1 MLQAESS
8 SSKQQVKEMMNFALR
23 SIVVYTSK
31 GFLTYLKILRHGAP
45 GFLYFSSE
53 GRHAADFLSPLKIHL
68 HCRA

>member
-31 GFLTYLKILRHGAP
+31 GFLTYLKILRHGAS
-45 GFLYFSSE
+45 GFISPPKE
-53 GRHAADFLSPLKIHL
+53 GILRIFYRP
-68 HCRA
+68 